1 MTTTESSTKAAPIEP
16 PPGRR
21 SLADRLPRWIRTPKS
36 LTLLVVVVLT
46 VFFGAFHPDEFLT
59 AYNQRNI
66 AIEAAGYLI
75 LAVGMTFVIT
85 TGGIDLS
92 VGSVLVFSGAVGV
105 KVMVA
110 VGGDGPAALIAGLV
124 ATVVTGVLWGL
135 VNGFLVTVA
144 GLPSLIATLAT
155 LSAAYGGALVLTDGL
170 DLRGVPESLSSF
182 LGFGRFLGVPYIVWL
197 AVLVTI
203 VGAVVMSRTRF
214 GLYTSAV
221 GSNDEAARRVGVRVD
236 RHLVKIYAVSGGLAG
251 LAGYVSLARFST
263 TSVAGHQTDNLQA
276 IIATVLGGTSLF
288 GGVGSVIGTAFGSL
302 IPAILNNGLVIFGLP
317 PYWQQVAVGGVL
329 AGVVFVDHRNRK
341 RRTQK

>member
-1 MTTTESSTKAAPIEP
+1 M
-16 PPGRR
+16 
-21 SLADRLPRWIRTPKS
+21 
-36 LTLLVVVVLT
+36 
-46 VFFGAFHPDEFLT
+46 
-59 AYNQRNI
+59 
-66 AIEAAGYLI
+66 
-75 LAVGMTFVIT
+75 
-85 TGGIDLS
+85 
-92 VGSVLVFSGAVGV
+92 
-105 KVMVA
+105 
-110 VGGDGPAALIAGLV
+110 
-124 ATVVTGVLWGL
+124 
-135 VNGFLVTVA
+135 
-144 GLPSLIATLAT
+144 
-155 LSAAYGGALVLTDGL
+155 
-170 DLRGVPESLSSF
+170 
-182 LGFGRFLGVPYIVWL
+182 
-197 AVLVTI
+197 TI